1 MSSTFFMSHSR
12 FQHHP
17 LLAIYCKGLSNCV
30 SLICQ
35 VNPLNSQT
43 YMAQIL
49 DSWRQQMKIGYLT
62 ATSRTT
68 GSFRKLG
75 PVMHGMHGLTVFGY
89 VMMPANLVPS
99 NRLNSSTALG
109 SQNPDRN
116 SKRRNS
122 DINLDGTASWALAC
136 NHYRRC

>member
-17 LLAIYCKGLSNCV
+17 LLAIYCEGLSNCV
-30 SLICQ
+30 SLLCQ

-68 GSFRKLG
+68 GSLRKLG
-75 PVMHGMHGLTVFGY
+75 PLMHGMHGLTVFGY

-99 NRLNSSTALG
+99 NRLNSSTALWTALD
-109 SQNPDRN
+109 SQKTRT
-116 SKRRNS
+116 KIQTETRM
-122 DINLDGTASWALAC
+122 ASWALAC